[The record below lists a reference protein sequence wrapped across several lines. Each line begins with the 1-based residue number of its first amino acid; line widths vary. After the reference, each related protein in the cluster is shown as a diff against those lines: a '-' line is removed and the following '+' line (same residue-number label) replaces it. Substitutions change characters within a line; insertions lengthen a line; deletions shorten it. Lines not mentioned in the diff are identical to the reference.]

1 MQISKKSLIAFVV
14 FDLIAITI
22 FLLFFLRPESATIA
36 GAETHFPGVT
46 IYPEAI
52 ALSDFQLL
60 DQQANEFHLADFR
73 GAWTLVFFGFTS
85 CPDVCPLTLAELQK
99 FYRTLQGTE
108 YADDTRVIL
117 VSVDPARDSPA
128 VMADYLQQ
136 FNEEFIG
143 LTGAAETIAQL
154 AKELYISH
162 SEISQQHEGHVAEP
176 EVIAHSAHIAVMN
189 PEGKYHSVI
198 WAPHEDS
205 KLTAAYQFIRSE

>member
-1 MQISKKSLIAFVV
+1 MRISKKSLIAFIVL
-14 FDLIAITI
+14 DLIAIAI
-22 FLLFFLRPESATIA
+22 FLLYFLRPDPTNLT
-36 GAETHFPGVT
+36 ETEARLPGVT

-52 ALSDFQLL
+52 ALSGFQLIDQQGNDFQ
-60 DQQANEFHLADFR
+60 NENLQDK
-73 GAWTLVFFGFTS
+73 WTLLFFGFTS

-99 FYRTLQGTE
+99 FYSTLQGTE

-128 VMADYLQQ
+128 VMADYLRQ

-143 LTGAAETIAQL
+143 LTGAAETISQL

-162 SEISQQHEGHVAEP
+162 SEISHQHEGPAASP
-176 EVIAHSAHIAVMN
+176 EVITHSAHIAVMN
-189 PEGKYHSVI
+189 PAGRYHSVI